1 MASTLDKFINNSI
14 GARGRI
20 TDYTSKIMPSGDFN
34 RIYELNVILMS
45 WNAIL
50 ITPLRTYTWDPNFG
64 SELYKFIYEQCDD
77 DTKENIINEIKLR
90 LSTDDR
96 ASIESIDVTYYS
108 NKKGFKINITAAYQ
122 GVTDSLNASIDE
134 STYFNFLRSQ

>member
-1 MASTLDKFINNSI
+1 MASILDKFINNSI
-14 GARGRI
+14 GSRGRI
-20 TDYTSKIMPSGDFN
+20 TDYTATIMPSGDFN

-50 ITPLRTYTWDPNFG
+50 ITPLRTYTYDPDFG

-77 DTKENIINEIKLR
+77 TTKDDIISEIKLR
-90 LSTDDR
+90 LSGDDR
-96 ASIESIDVTYYS
+96 ATIEKIDVSYYP

-122 GVTDSLNASIDE
+122 GITDSLSASIDE